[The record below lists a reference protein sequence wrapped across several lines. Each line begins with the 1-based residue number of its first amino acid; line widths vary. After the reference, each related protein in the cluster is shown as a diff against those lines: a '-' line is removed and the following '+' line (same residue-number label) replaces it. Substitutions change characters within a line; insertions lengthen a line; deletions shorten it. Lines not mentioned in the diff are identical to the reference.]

1 VKHLPFRESFRLAI
15 AASAAAVTM
24 EGSKM
29 ADFPLIQSLIP
40 LVQMEDVG

>member
-1 VKHLPFRESFRLAI
+1 M

-29 ADFPLIQSLIP
+29 ADLALIQSLIP